1 MKSTESLT
9 WILYDIAE
17 NRSRGK
23 VAKAC
28 KEAGLQRVQ
37 KSVFVGPIE
46 RNRLDELALRIED
59 LIDTDEDKV
68 YIFPMCEADFQ
79 KVRLQG
85 QAFDRKLVH
94 GDVRS
99 LFV

>member
-1 MKSTESLT
+1 MKQTESLT
-9 WILYDIAE
+9 WILYDISKDRAR
-17 NRSRGK
+17 NR

-28 KEAGLQRVQ
+28 KEAGLMRVQ
-37 KSVFVGPIE
+37 KSVFLGPLE
-46 RNRLDELALRIED
+46 RNRLDELAMFIED
-59 LIDTDEDKV
+59 LINEDVDRV

-99 LFV
+99 MFL

>member
-1 MKSTESLT
+1 MKQTESLT
-9 WILYDIAE
+9 WILYDIEKDSAR
-17 NRSRGK
+17 NK

-28 KEAGLQRVQ
+28 KEAGLIRVQ
-37 KSVFVGPIE
+37 KSVFLGPLE
-46 RNRLDELALRIED
+46 RNRLDEVAMIIED
-59 LIDTDEDKV
+59 LINKDKDRV

-85 QAFDRKLVH
+85 QAFDRKLVR

-99 LFV
+99 MFL

>member
-1 MKSTESLT
+1 MKQTESLT
-9 WILYDIAE
+9 WILYDIAKDRAR
-17 NRSRGK
+17 NK

-28 KEAGLQRVQ
+28 KEAGLMRVQ
-37 KSVFVGPIE
+37 KSVFLGPLE
-46 RNRLDELALRIED
+46 RNRLDELAMKIED
-59 LIDTDEDKV
+59 LINQDVDRV

-99 LFV
+99 MFL